1 MSGTE
6 THNKRQRKSGIYR
19 YAGITQPDS
28 FQFRTKQGKA
38 FLALAALS
46 LLWGTTW
53 IASKEGVRHMPALEL
68 VAIRQLIAGACY
80 LLFFLI
86 KGAALPKRKE
96 MGPLL
101 ILAFLNFICSNG
113 LSTWGVKYIS
123 AGLGSIIGAIFPLWI
138 VLIGLLSSQQ
148 KTPGGAI
155 RGFLLGFGG
164 VCIIF
169 YDHLI
174 DFLNPDFR
182 FGIFISIIA
191 TWTWA
196 LGSLYT
202 KKQVAQFNPY
212 FGIGFQMFISGAVLL
227 SFTACSDSFLPV
239 QKIPLQS
246 WLSIVYLVL
255 FGSIAAFACFLYA
268 IQHLSTEQVS
278 IYAYINPVVAVLIG
292 SLFFQEQLSAVL
304 IAGGAVTLYG
314 VYLVNKAYRK
324 K

>member
-1 MSGTE
+1 MPGTE
-6 THNKRQRKSGIYR
+6 PHNKTERK
-19 YAGITQPDS
+19 AGIKRCFSAIHLNNLQVHTN
-28 FQFRTKQGKA
+28 QGKA

-68 VAIRQLIAGACY
+68 VAVRQLIAGTCY
-80 LLFFLI
+80 LLFFII
-86 KGAALPKRKE
+86 KGAALPRWKE

-123 AGLGSIIGAIFPLWI
+123 AGLGSIIGAIFPLWL
-138 VLIGLLSSQQ
+138 VVIGLFSSKQ
-148 KTPGGAI
+148 KTPRKAI
-155 RGFLLGFGG
+155 RGFLLGFVG

-182 FGIFISIIA
+182 FGILISLIA

-227 SFTACSDSFLPV
+227 GFTASSDSFLPI
-239 QKIPLQS
+239 QNIPFQS
-246 WLSIVYLVL
+246 WMAILYLVL
-255 FGSIAAFACFLYA
+255 LGSIAAFACFLYA

-278 IYAYINPVVAVLIG
+278 IYAYINPVVAVLVG
-292 SLFFQEQLSAVL
+292 SLFFQEQLSPVL
-304 IAGGAVTLYG
+304 LTGGAVTLYG
-314 VYLVNKAYRK
+314 VYIVNKAYRK